1 MGQNY
6 PIYLNHTNSMVHTN
20 KFVMRKLNSTNFEN
34 QKILE
39 MSCGLSY
46 AVELLNGRW
55 KVNILW
61 NLIQGVNRYGLLKKS
76 IPGISEKML
85 TQRLKDLENQG
96 LVVRK
101 DFKTIPP
108 HVEYYLSESG
118 TSLIP
123 VLEQL
128 CKWGTEVRLITKSLT
143 SE

>member
-1 MGQNY
+1 
-6 PIYLNHTNSMVHTN
+6 
-20 KFVMRKLNSTNFEN
+20 MRKSNSTNFEN
-34 QKILE
+34 QKNLE

-61 NLIQGVNRYGLLKKS
+61 NLIQGVNRYGLLNKS

-85 TQRLKDLENQG
+85 TQRLRDLESQG
-96 LVVRK
+96 LIVRQ

-108 HVEYYLSESG
+108 HVEYYLSESAK
-118 TSLIP
+118 TLIP
-123 VLEQL
+123 VLKQL
-128 CKWGTEVRLITKSLT
+128 CKWGTEVRLTTKSIS